1 MIAHGSGIEVQ
12 GLRGLRGLRG
22 YGVQGLRGFSVQ
34 GFVGASRRHIPGLI
48 VLRVRSERFVS
59 APRSPD
65 HCTISDSLFVTCLS
79 LSNGALNPKPL
90 NPKP

>member
-12 GLRGLRGLRG
+12 GLRGLRG

-48 VLRVRSERFVS
+48 VLRVRS
-59 APRSPD
+59 
-65 HCTISDSLFVTCLS
+65 
-79 LSNGALNPKPL
+79 
-90 NPKP
+90 